1 MKAVILAGGRGTR
14 MRPLTYTRP
23 KPLLPLV
30 DEPVL
35 NHLLRHL
42 AETGFHDV
50 LLTLGNAK
58 QSIKDQ
64 ILEHDKS
71 GLGISF
77 VEEPDNLALG
87 TAGSVKLAEEFLSE
101 SFLVV
106 QGDALTNID
115 LKVLAKMHLDKK
127 CDATILLCKVPD
139 PWLYGI
145 AVLNDDNIVQD
156 FQEKPDPTSIG
167 SDLASIG
174 IYFIEPSVLSLIP
187 KGEKFDFAKDL
198 FPLMLSRGM
207 KIQGIVVQDY
217 WIDIGSFEG
226 YLNGTKW
233 HLRRILNRKGQGSFI
248 SRNAATQKVSIKEPV
263 WIEDGVK
270 IGAKSE
276 IGPYAIVKR
285 GCTIGRDSIVRDSV
299 LLENSVLNETVRV
312 SHSIIGELTVIERGV
327 EIDGAIIGPGCY
339 VKEDSHISG
348 GTRTSP
354 NMVVLKDDHIS
365 RIFDPDLERA
375 FYFHDPDGMYT
386 GQMARNPRDLIE
398 VLPEVNTKSL
408 NLHRKRGD
416 LIKWVNR
423 SLSNERLSDR
433 ITEISTLDV
442 EDFRREFIE
451 ILSKT
456 T

>member
-42 AETGFHDV
+42 SKTGFHDV

-71 GLGISF
+71 GLEVSF
-77 VEEPDNLALG
+77 VEEPDNRALG

-115 LKVLAKMHLDKK
+115 LKLLSTRHLEKK

-145 AVLNDDNIVQD
+145 AVLNDDDIVQD
-156 FQEKPDPTSIG
+156 FQEKPDPTGTI

-174 IYFIEPSVLSLIP
+174 IYFLEPSVLSLIP

-198 FPLMLSRGM
+198 FPLMLSRGLR
-207 KIQGIVVQDY
+207 IQGLVVQDF

-233 HLRRILNRKGQGSFI
+233 HLRRILNRKGQTSFI
-248 SRNAATQKVSIKEPV
+248 SRGVDTQNISIKEPV
-263 WIEDGVK
+263 WIEDGVR
-270 IGAKSE
+270 IGPKSE
-276 IGPYAIVKR
+276 IGPYTVVKR
-285 GCTIGRDSIVRDSV
+285 GSSIGRDSIVRDSV
-299 LLENSVLNETVRV
+299 LLEKSTLNDEIMV
-312 SHSIIGELTVIERGV
+312 SHSIVGELTVIEKGS
-327 EIDGAIIGPGCY
+327 EIDSSILGPGCY
-339 VKEDSHISG
+339 IKEQSHVSG

-354 NMVVLKDDHIS
+354 NMVVLKDDQIS
-365 RIFDPDLERA
+365 RTFDPDLEGA
-375 FYFHDPDGMYT
+375 FYFHDKDGLYT
-386 GQMARNPRDLIE
+386 GQMAKDPRGLIE
-398 VLPEVNTKSL
+398 LLPKVNAESL
-408 NLHRKRGD
+408 DLHRKRGD
-416 LIKWVNR
+416 LVRWVNR
-423 SLSNERLSDR
+423 SLSNKRLSDR
-433 ITEISTLDV
+433 ISEISTLNV
-442 EDFRREFIE
+442 EDFRRRFAE
-451 ILSKT
+451 IISEET
-456 T
+456 

>member
-1 MKAVILAGGRGTR
+1 

-30 DEPVL
+30 DKPVL
-35 NHLLRHL
+35 NHLLGHL

-71 GLGISF
+71 GLEVSF
-77 VEEPDNLALG
+77 VEEPDNHALG

-101 SFLVV
+101 SFLVI

-115 LKVLAKMHLDKK
+115 LKLLARMHLDKK

-145 AVLNDDNIVQD
+145 AVLNDDNIVQE
-156 FQEKPDPTSIG
+156 FQEKPDPSGIG

-174 IYFIEPSVLSLIP
+174 IYFIEPSVLSLVP

-198 FPLMLSRGM
+198 FPLMLRRGM

-233 HLRRILNRKGQGSFI
+233 HLRRILSRKGQGSFI
-248 SRNAATQKVSIKEPV
+248 ARNVDIQKVSIKEPV

-270 IGAKSE
+270 IGPKSE
-276 IGPYAIVKR
+276 IGPYAVVKR

-299 LLENSVLNETVRV
+299 LLENSILNEEIRV
-312 SHSIIGELTVIERGV
+312 SHSIVGELTVIEKGA
-327 EIDGAIIGPGCY
+327 EIDGAILGPGCY
-339 VKEDSHISG
+339 VKEGSHISG

-354 NMVVLKDDHIS
+354 NMIVLKDDHIS
-365 RIFDPDLERA
+365 RIFDPELEGA
-375 FYFHDPDGMYT
+375 FYFHNPDGIYT
-386 GQMARNPRDLIE
+386 GQMAKDPLDLIE
-398 VLPEVNTKSL
+398 LLPRVNAKSL
-408 NLHRKRGD
+408 DLHRKRGD
-416 LIKWVNR
+416 LVKWVNR
-423 SLSNERLSDR
+423 SRSNERLSNR
-433 ITEISTLDV
+433 LSKISTLEV
-442 EDFRREFIE
+442 EDFRRKFID
-451 ILSKT
+451 ILSKDT
-456 T
+456 